1 MTRFFIPSSQING
14 NQVVLE
20 GSDHHHLLNVLRKK
34 VNDQIIVLDG
44 KGQEFL
50 VRITELSPL
59 KAVGEIVELID
70 KPTEPRVRITLV
82 QSLPKAD
89 KFEYILQKNT
99 ELGVAR
105 FQPIISERSTI
116 RINEESRMKKWERWH
131 KIIKEAAEQ
140 SGRKVIPEL
149 EMVQNWKDALPRLRS
164 GLVLIPWEGEKTRSL
179 KAVLEAEKV
188 VPEEVS
194 LIIGSEG
201 GFSLEEVKEA
211 QARGAIPVTLGPRI
225 LRTETA
231 GLVAATAILYH
242 YGELGY

>member
-116 RINEESRMKKWERWH
+116 RINEESRMKKWERWY

-149 EMVQNWKDALPRLRS
+149 DMVQNWKDALPQLRS

-188 VPEEVS
+188 VPEEIS

-211 QARGAIPVTLGPRI
+211 QVRGAIPVTLGPRI